1 MAREDKGFVPMG
13 CVSERNYMRLIS
25 GLCRELVVGAI
36 LCTSSL
42 VCAQTNPS
50 KDAGIT
56 SEQADAI
63 LKELKEIRTLLEK
76 QLQLASN
83 GTHAQG
89 TSIDSQNVSI
99 KLPQDIR
106 SLGKDNAPV
115 TIVEFSDYQC
125 PFCSKFHK
133 STFAELKKNY
143 IEPGT
148 VRFISLDL
156 PLDFHPN
163 AAQAAEA
170 VRCAG
175 DQGKFWEMRDAMI
188 EHSDNLSKESIL
200 TLASSIVNDPTALR
214 VCMESGKYKAAVE
227 SNKAEANKT
236 GVTGTPTFI
245 VGKTAKESLSGPR
258 LVGAMPYT
266 AFDFEIKKI
275 LAEHR

>member
-1 MAREDKGFVPMG
+1 MKGITL
-13 CVSERNYMRLIS
+13 RLIS
-25 GLCRELVVGAI
+25 GLCHHFLLVAI

-42 VCAQTNPS
+42 VYAQTSPS
-50 KDAGIT
+50 KEAGIT

-76 QLQLASN
+76 QLQLAAN
-83 GTHAQG
+83 GIHSPG
-89 TSIDSQNVSI
+89 TSTDSQNVSI

-106 SLGKDNAPV
+106 SLGKDDAPV

-125 PFCSKFHK
+125 PFCAKFHK
-133 STFAELKKNY
+133 GTFAELKKNY
-143 IEPGT
+143 IEAGT

-163 AAQAAEA
+163 AFQAAEA
-170 VRCAG
+170 SRCAG
-175 DQGKFWEMRDAMI
+175 DQGKFWQMRDAMI
-188 EHSDNLSKESIL
+188 EHSDSLGKESIL
-200 TLASSIVNDPTALR
+200 KLASSVVSDPTALR
-214 VCMESGKYKAAVE
+214 VCMESGKYKTAVE
-227 SNKAEANKT
+227 SNKAEASKI

-275 LAEHR
+275 LDEHR

>member
-1 MAREDKGFVPMG
+1 
-13 CVSERNYMRLIS
+13 MRLRS
-25 GLCRELVVGAI
+25 GLRLELVLAVI

-42 VCAQTNPS
+42 VCSQTNPPNS
-50 KDAGIT
+50 TGIT
-56 SEQADAI
+56 SEQADAM

-83 GTHAQG
+83 AAHSPAAPA
-89 TSIDSQNVSI
+89 DSDVLI

-106 SLGKDNAPV
+106 VLGRKDAPV

-125 PFCSKFHK
+125 PFCNKFHTT
-133 STFAELKKNY
+133 TFAELKKNY
-143 IEPGT
+143 IDPGT

-163 AAQAAEA
+163 ALQAAEA
-170 VRCAG
+170 LRCAG
-175 DQGKFWEMRDAMI
+175 DQGKFWEMRDALI
-188 EHSDNLSKESIL
+188 EHSTNLSKESIS
-200 TLASSIVNDPTALR
+200 AFAPSVVSDSAALR

-227 SNKAEANKT
+227 SSRAEANKI

-245 VGKTAKESLSGPR
+245 VGKTATESVSGPR

-266 AFDFEIKKI
+266 AFDFEIKKA
-275 LAEHR
+275 LGDHH

>member
-1 MAREDKGFVPMG
+1 
-13 CVSERNYMRLIS
+13 MRLRS
-25 GLCRELVVGAI
+25 GLRLELVLTAF
-36 LCTSSL
+36 LCTGSL
-42 VCAQTNPS
+42 VCAQTNPPPTT
-50 KDAGIT
+50 GIT

-76 QLQLASN
+76 QLQQASTA
-83 GTHAQG
+83 THA
-89 TSIDSQNVSI
+89 SAAAADSEVMI

-125 PFCSKFHK
+125 PFCNKFHTT
-133 STFAELKKNY
+133 TFAELKKNY
-143 IEPGT
+143 IDTGT

-163 AAQAAEA
+163 ALQAAETL
-170 VRCAG
+170 RCAG
-175 DQGKFWEMRDAMI
+175 DQGKFWEMRDALI
-188 EHSDNLSKESIL
+188 EHSTNLSKESIL
-200 TLASSIVNDPTALR
+200 AFAPSVVGDSTALR
-214 VCMESGKYKAAVE
+214 VCMESEKYKAAVE
-227 SNKAEANKT
+227 SSRAEANKI

-245 VGKTAKESLSGPR
+245 VGKTAKDSLSGSR

-275 LAEHR
+275 LADRR